1 MNPIIS
7 DSSPL
12 PGRGCLLGSP
22 KNVDRCFFS
31 SCRSISCIVQGQE
44 DDNSLP
50 VSSIEVASMILAS
63 SCRSASH
70 IRIHLRIHV
79 RVGRETERLVSRF
92 PGLMDRQV
100 NKRIANSPQR
110 NYRRIR
116 RPRWPTVSA
125 KTIDKRAHLPFM
137 KRSREETSR
146 PSRIATISSS
156 FSSSPLSLSF
166 SSLHTCL
173 PICPFDLFSSS
184 LPPSLS
190 LSVTRSRSVD

>member
-1 MNPIIS
+1 MSFNFLHRTRAGRRQFSASVI
-7 DSSPL
+7 D
-12 PGRGCLLGSP
+12 RGCL
-22 KNVDRCFFS
+22 
-31 SCRSISCIVQGQE
+31 
-44 DDNSLP
+44 DDTG
-50 VSSIEVASMILAS
+50 IELSVN
-63 SCRSASH
+63 H

-190 LSVTRSRSVD
+190 LSVARSRSVD

>member
-1 MNPIIS
+1 MSFNF
-7 DSSPL
+7 L
-12 PGRGCLLGSP
+12 HRTRAGRRQFPAS
-22 KNVDRCFFS
+22 VIDR
-31 SCRSISCIVQGQE
+31 G
-44 DDNSLP
+44 
-50 VSSIEVASMILAS
+50 
-63 SCRSASH
+63 H

-190 LSVTRSRSVD
+190 LSPWRVRGALINDDNARVKRYSRRDYFFIFIE